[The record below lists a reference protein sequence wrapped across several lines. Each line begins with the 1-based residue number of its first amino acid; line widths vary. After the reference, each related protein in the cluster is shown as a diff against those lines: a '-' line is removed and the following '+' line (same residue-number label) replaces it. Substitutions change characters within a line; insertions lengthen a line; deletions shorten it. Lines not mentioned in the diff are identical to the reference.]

1 MSKADWAV
9 WIAIAAFTWLS
20 WGTLFGFFW
29 SGLLIWVAVPAPPP
43 LALLPLFMFIISM
56 TAPYMPE
63 FCATQD
69 ILVVSESKMGDYC
82 ELKQVL
88 LDRELAAGNPYEP
101 VMTEC
106 RLYAPENDEERL
118 APLEFEDEHD

>member
-1 MSKADWAV
+1 ME
-9 WIAIAAFTWLS
+9 IIT
-20 WGTLFGFFW
+20 
-29 SGLLIWVAVPAPPP
+29 
-43 LALLPLFMFIISM
+43 MFVCIISM
-56 TAPYMPE
+56 TAPYLPE

-82 ELKQVL
+82 EMKQIL

-106 RLYAPENDEERL
+106 RLYVPENDEERL
-118 APLEFEDEHD
+118 APLEPEDEHD